1 MDCEGLGGVDE
12 NKNHDTKLF
21 ILAALLSSFLIYN
34 CKGAIDE
41 NSLQNLSLVLDLA
54 KNFKINEFKEITSG
68 SEVVNTL
75 PKLLWVVRDFSL
87 KLVDAQNKSITMK
100 EYLENALT
108 EVKGVSE
115 NIQQKNRIR
124 RVIRDFFAQR
134 DCVCLVRPSDEEK
147 DLQNLINIR
156 DEDLRPEFVSGL
168 QKIKEIVSNTV
179 ECKSIF
185 NLALNGAQFINIAKS

>member
-1 MDCEGLGGVDE
+1 M
-12 NKNHDTKLF
+12 
-21 ILAALLSSFLIYN
+21 
-34 CKGAIDE
+34 
-41 NSLQNLSLVLDLA
+41 A
-54 KNFKINEFKEITSG
+54 KNFKINEFKEITNG
-68 SEVVNTL
+68 SEVANTL

-108 EVKGVSE
+108 EVKGVSD

-156 DEDLRPEFVSGL
+156 DEDLRPEFISGL

-185 NLALNGAQFINIAKS
+185 NLALNGSQFINIAKS

>member
-21 ILAALLSSFLIYN
+21 ILSALLSSFLIYN

-54 KNFKINEFKEITSG
+54 KNFKINEFKEITNG
-68 SEVVNTL
+68 SEVAKTL

-87 KLVDAQNKSITMK
+87 KLVDVTNKNITMK

-124 RVIRDFFAQR
+124 RVIRDFFAER
-134 DCVCLVRPSDEEK
+134 DCVCLVRPTDEEK
-147 DLQNLINIR
+147 DLQNLINIK
-156 DEDLRPEFVSGL
+156 DEDLRPEFISGL
-168 QKIKEIVSNTV
+168 HKI
-179 ECKSIF
+179 
-185 NLALNGAQFINIAKS
+185 